1 MAVVPCLFE
10 TNRPNKLA
18 SSKLNCEGPTRQ
30 KQVDQPPSLKLAG
43 EPFDSELQFSLGD
56 YRVTTLDVIWLNQL
70 DSLLSTTAAEPGRA
84 TRVPPPRRTAL
95 SLFD

>member
-18 SSKLNCEGPTRQ
+18 SSKLNFEGPTRQ

-43 EPFDSELQFSLGD
+43 EPFDSEYSL
-56 YRVTTLDVIWLNQL
+56 
-70 DSLLSTTAAEPGRA
+70 A
-84 TRVPPPRRTAL
+84 
-95 SLFD
+95 